1 MNQLKN
7 IVLVQLDVNL
17 WSAHCKLDPEELL
30 QAAGADATEL
40 HRALASAPSEVVSLG
55 SKRIFPQESLTKFGS
70 LKYHAEKL
78 LRLNGFRSFRAFVL
92 PASKYPE
99 IKRQLQDYKR
109 EFDAL
114 RSQFLATYDSTLEA
128 WAKQY
133 PEWQDAIMRAA
144 PKAERVYDQLGFR
157 FSAFHIAPVSAD
169 AETDVGDG
177 GMVRSLADELMDEAI
192 AEAQS
197 FYDDC
202 LKQKDHVNRVSL
214 KRLSE
219 LGEKLD
225 GFRFIDTRIG
235 PLADKLT
242 SIVNS
247 VPAKG
252 KIVGRYY
259 DAVNSVVLTILSGHA
274 LDYASGKVD
283 EEDAEVSVADDAV
296 EAQAPLIEA
305 ADEADETEDSDAEQT
320 GWLFE

>member
-1 MNQLKN
+1 MNNQLEK

-17 WSAHCKLDPEELL
+17 WSAHSKLDLEELL
-30 QAAGADATEL
+30 NAGGQGATDL
-40 HRALASAPSEVVSLG
+40 HRALASAPSEVISLG
-55 SKRIFPQESLTKFGS
+55 SKRIFPQESLRSFGS

-99 IKRQLQDYKR
+99 IKEQLQNYKR
-109 EFDAL
+109 EFDTL
-114 RSQFLATYDSTLEA
+114 RSQLLATYDSTLQA

-133 PEWQDAIMRAA
+133 PEWRDAIVRAA
-144 PKAERVYDQLGFR
+144 PKAEQVYDQLGFR

-169 AETDVGDG
+169 AETDVGDD

-202 LKQKDHVNRVSL
+202 LKEKDRVNRVSL

-219 LGEKLD
+219 LGGKLE

-235 PLADKLT
+235 PLVDKLT
-242 SIVNS
+242 SIVDS
-247 VPAKG
+247 VPPEG
-252 KIVGRYY
+252 KIEGSYY
-259 DAVNSVVLTILSGHA
+259 DTVNSLVLTILSGHA
-274 LDYASGKVD
+274 LDYASGKTD
-283 EEDAEVSVADDAV
+283 EDDAEISIVDDPV
-296 EAQAPLIEA
+296 EAQAPAVDQSAEDA
-305 ADEADETEDSDAEQT
+305 AHQT
-320 GWLFE
+320 SWLFD